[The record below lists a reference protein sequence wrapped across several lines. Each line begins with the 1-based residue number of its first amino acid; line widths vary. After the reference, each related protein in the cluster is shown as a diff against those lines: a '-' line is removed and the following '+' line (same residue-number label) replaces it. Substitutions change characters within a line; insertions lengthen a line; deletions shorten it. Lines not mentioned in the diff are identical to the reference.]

1 MVGTAAGPC
10 VRSSCSLWLRSSASS
25 WGIPPVLW
33 LSRAHAASSDATRG
47 AGADGRVG
55 DVPGLLV
62 REAAAGVGPG
72 GGAPV

>member
-1 MVGTAAGPC
+1 VGTAAGPC

-25 WGIPPVLW
+25 WVIPPVLW
-33 LSRAHAASSDATRG
+33 PSRTNVACSDSARG
-47 AGADGRVG
+47 AGTDGRVG